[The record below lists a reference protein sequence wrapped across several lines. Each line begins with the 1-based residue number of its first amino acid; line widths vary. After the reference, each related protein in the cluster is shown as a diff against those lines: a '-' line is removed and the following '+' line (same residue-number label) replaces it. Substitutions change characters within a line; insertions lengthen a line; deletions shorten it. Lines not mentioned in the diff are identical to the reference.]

1 MNKILHI
8 ILISLFSLII
18 FSCAKEEE
26 EKTEAPVIAE
36 VTPVTTP
43 TSDPTPDY
51 TFSST
56 KSGTITYGGSCS

>member
-1 MNKILHI
+1 MSKILHI
-8 ILISLFSLII
+8 LLVFLLGLII

-43 TSDPTPDY
+43 ASDPPPDY

-56 KSGTITYGGSCS
+56 ESGTITYGG